1 MDNKILENV
10 QIFKNKIS
18 YYFLLLKPRDITN
31 KPDLKEKK
39 LWTLIQLDRSTL
51 QRHQACPTISLAIL
65 IKNL

>member
-39 LWTLIQLDRSTL
+39 LWTLIQLDCSTL
-51 QRHQACPTISLAIL
+51 QRHQACPQFH
-65 IKNL
+65 

>member
-39 LWTLIQLDRSTL
+39 LWTLI
-51 QRHQACPTISLAIL
+51 
-65 IKNL
+65 